1 MAGARASRQR
11 RNANPAFL
19 LSVRLRVLRLPFFGM
34 AAVLLTAGVVNWL
47 TGQINVAAAVRTS
60 VVEAVGV
67 GVFLAPALFVL
78 GVLWLLAGAGR
89 PGPGAL
95 RRLSGILALAACGLG
110 IAGLFD
116 PSWELGG
123 VALERVTAGGNWGDW
138 LTSPLGALAML
149 ALALAGSL
157 QVAPRQTARGLALA
171 GVAGIAAGRLAAR
184 RTQAALPALPMR
196 RWPRRRGDPWE
207 EEEPVEVEAIPV
219 VPAVAEE
226 TAESDEG
233 EDEGEEWDEEETA
246 EPVPKRRRSED
257 GWQMPP
263 LDLLRP
269 DPASSRRHDSERK
282 AHIIVETL
290 ASFGVDVAVTQINEG
305 PTVTQFGIE
314 PGWDVKTKMVVERDE
329 AGRPLLDEDGRP
341 CEREEEVGRTR
352 VRVNR
357 ITRLANDLALA
368 LAAPSIRVEAPVPGE
383 SVIGFEVPNSE
394 VQRVSLRGVIES
406 AAYQKA
412 LNRGGL
418 PIALGRDV
426 AGKPVV
432 VDLTLMPHLLI
443 AGATGSG
450 KSVCINSIIACLL
463 MHFSPEQVRLV
474 LADPKRVELTGYNE
488 VPHLAFSRVVTDP
501 EEVVVVLGIV
511 VREMERRYL
520 LLERAGAR
528 DIAGYN
534 AEERSE
540 GPLPYWVLI
549 LDELADLMMTAPV
562 EVERQLVRVAQL
574 ARATGIHLVI
584 STQRPSVDVVTGLI
598 KANFPTRIAFAT
610 TSQTDSRVIMDRAG
624 AERLLGRGD
633 MLFSSTDRLASR
645 RVQGTFVS
653 DDEINALIE
662 YWTHDRFQKLP
673 RATLDSLLTGAMD
686 WQEGEADEENDL
698 VLSDGEE
705 EEERDGF
712 YAEAEALALDHTR
725 VSASMLQRRLRIG
738 YPRAVRLIDQLEAAG
753 VVGPSEGG
761 QSRLVLVAEDVVE
774 TR

>member
-1 MAGARASRQR
+1 M
-11 RNANPAFL
+11 
-19 LSVRLRVLRLPFFGM
+19 
-34 AAVLLTAGVVNWL
+34 
-47 TGQINVAAAVRTS
+47 
-60 VVEAVGV
+60 
-67 GVFLAPALFVL
+67 
-78 GVLWLLAGAGR
+78 
-89 PGPGAL
+89 
-95 RRLSGILALAACGLG
+95 
-110 IAGLFD
+110 
-116 PSWELGG
+116 
-123 VALERVTAGGNWGDW
+123 ALERVTAGGNWGDW

-196 RWPRRRGDPWE
+196 RWPRRQGDPWE
-207 EEEPVEVEAIPV
+207 KEEPVEVEAIPV

-233 EDEGEEWDEEETA
+233 EDEEDEEEEWDEEEAA

-269 DPASSRRHDSERK
+269 DPARSGRHDSERK
-282 AHIIVETL
+282 AHIIVEAL

-314 PGWDVKTKMVVERDE
+314 PGWDVKTKTVVERDE

-412 LNRGGL
+412 LKRGGL

-501 EEVVVVLGIV
+501 EEVVTVLGIV

-520 LLERAGAR
+520 LLERGGGARHRRLQRGGAVGGAVAVLGAHPGRAGGSDDDCAGGSGAAVGARGATGPGDRDPLGDLHAAALRRCGDGADQGELPHPNRIRNHIADGLARDHGPGGGGAVAGAR
-528 DIAGYN
+528 
-534 AEERSE
+534 R
-540 GPLPYWVLI
+540 
-549 LDELADLMMTAPV
+549 
-562 EVERQLVRVAQL
+562 
-574 ARATGIHLVI
+574 H
-584 STQRPSVDVVTGLI
+584 VV
-598 KANFPTRIAFAT
+598 
-610 TSQTDSRVIMDRAG
+610 
-624 AERLLGRGD
+624 
-633 MLFSSTDRLASR
+633 
-645 RVQGTFVS
+645 
-653 DDEINALIE
+653 
-662 YWTHDRFQKLP
+662 
-673 RATLDSLLTGAMD
+673 
-686 WQEGEADEENDL
+686 
-698 VLSDGEE
+698 
-705 EEERDGF
+705 
-712 YAEAEALALDHTR
+712 
-725 VSASMLQRRLRIG
+725 
-738 YPRAVRLIDQLEAAG
+738 
-753 VVGPSEGG
+753 
-761 QSRLVLVAEDVVE
+761 
-774 TR
+774 

>member
-19 LSVRLRVLRLPFFGM
+19 LSVRLRVLRLPFFGV

-47 TGQINVAAAVRTS
+47 TGQINVAADVRTS

-95 RRLSGILALAACGLG
+95 RRLSGVLALTACGLG
-110 IAGLFD
+110 IAGLFG

-123 VALERVTAGGNWGDW
+123 VALERVTAGGDWGDW

-171 GVAGIAAGRLAAR
+171 GVAGVAAGRLAAR
-184 RTQAALPALPMR
+184 RAQAVLPALPAR
-196 RWPRRRGDPWE
+196 RWPRRQGDPWE
-207 EEEPVEVEAIPV
+207 EEEPVEVEALPI
-219 VPAVAEE
+219 VPAIAEE

-233 EDEGEEWDEEETA
+233 EDEEEEEGNEEEAA

-263 LDLLRP
+263 LDLLQP
-269 DPASSRRHDSERK
+269 DPVSSERHDSERK

-314 PGWDVKTKMVVERDE
+314 PGWDVKTKTVVERDA
-329 AGRPLLDEDGRP
+329 AGRPLLDENGRP

-368 LAAPSIRVEAPVPGE
+368 LAAQSIRVEAPVPGE

-394 VQRVSLRGVIES
+394 VRRVSLRGVIES

-412 LNRGGL
+412 LKRGGL

-463 MHFSPEQVRLV
+463 MHFSPEQMRLV
-474 LADPKRVELTGYNE
+474 LADPKRVELTAYNE

-501 EEVVVVLGIV
+501 EEVVEVLGIV

-528 DIAGYN
+528 DINGYN

-540 GPLPYWVLI
+540 RPLPYWVVI

-645 RVQGTFVS
+645 RVQGTYVS

-662 YWTHDRFQKLP
+662 YWTQDRFQKLP
-673 RATLDSLLTGAMD
+673 RATLDSLLTGATD
-686 WQEGEADEENDL
+686 WQEGEA
-698 VLSDGEE
+698 GEG
-705 EEERDGF
+705 ER
-712 YAEAEALALDHTR
+712 
-725 VSASMLQRRLRIG
+725 
-738 YPRAVRLIDQLEAAG
+738 PRPERW
-753 VVGPSEGG
+753 
-761 QSRLVLVAEDVVE
+761 
-774 TR
+774 